1 MDRSVRKRRIG
12 IIALWLVWAI
22 LMSVVFYAIED
33 RIVRDEARK
42 EILDQANT
50 IAGQLPALGE
60 NHFYAK
66 VGATKAQFNKLK
78 ALSLGLEEKADVDA
92 ARELLDEFA
101 RINKAEELVMYDREG
116 HVLYRTGESKQLDL
130 TEETIQKLLSL
141 DALETMDER

>member
-33 RIVRDEARK
+33 RIIWNEARK

-50 IAGQLPALGE
+50 IAEQLPALGE

-66 VGATKAQFNKLK
+66 VGAAKSQFDKLK
-78 ALSLGLEEKADVDA
+78 ALSPGPW
-92 ARELLDEFA
+92 
-101 RINKAEELVMYDREG
+101 
-116 HVLYRTGESKQLDL
+116 TGKKTRKRPGSCWTILPESTKRKRL
-130 TEETIQKLLSL
+130 
-141 DALETMDER
+141 

>member
-33 RIVRDEARK
+33 RIIWNEARK

-50 IAGQLPALGE
+50 IAEQLPALGE

-66 VGATKAQFNKLK
+66 VGAAKSQFDKLK
-78 ALSLGLEEKADVDA
+78 ALSRALDEKEDAEA
-92 ARELLDEFA
+92 ARELLNDFA
-101 RINKAEELVMYDREG
+101 GINKAEALVMYDQERN
-116 HVLYRTGESKQLDL
+116 VLYRTGQL
-130 TEETIQKLLSL
+130 
-141 DALETMDER
+141 RR